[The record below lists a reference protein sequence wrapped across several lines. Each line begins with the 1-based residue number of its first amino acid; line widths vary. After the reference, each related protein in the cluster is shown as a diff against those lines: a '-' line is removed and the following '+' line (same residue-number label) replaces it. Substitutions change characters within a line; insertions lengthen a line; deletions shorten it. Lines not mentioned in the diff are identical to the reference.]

1 MIQIKRRR
9 LFSLALGAVIGWASR
24 GWVTTA
30 VANTI
35 ELAQAVSKL
44 TKIGDIRDLRR
55 SGFGTLPERAR
66 GSQYA
71 RRCLSQRSDG
81 DGRGRRNAHSV

>member
-55 SGFGTLPERAR
+55 SGFGTPPEQ
-66 GSQYA
+66 SVSET
-71 RRCLSQRSDG
+71 LSI
-81 DGRGRRNAHSV
+81 ATK